1 MKKSFVLFAVL
12 VLLIAG
18 ITALAQTEA
27 PFDFYARGPYRENV
41 PRPQSI
47 LRFDV
52 GTHHST
58 YGQMEQVI
66 FAIAKAAPDRVKIF
80 EIGTTPEHRMQ
91 YAIAISAPENM
102 QRLDEIRAANNRLT
116 DPRKIGRASCR
127 ERV

>member
-1 MKKSFVLFAVL
+1 MKKRTLLTAALSLFVFSVPL
-12 VLLIAG
+12 
-18 ITALAQTEA
+18 LAQSLE
-27 PFDFYARGPYRENV
+27 PKFDFYTRGAYRNEV

-52 GTHHST
+52 GEHHTT
-58 YGQMEQVI
+58 YAQMEQVI

-102 QRLDEIRAANNRLT
+102 QRLD
-116 DPRKIGRASCR
+116 
-127 ERV
+127 